1 MSTSLSLTDE
11 VNELETALEVLRK
24 TLEAQNKIYQ
34 AGKRYLRV
42 LKDK

>member
-11 VNELETALEVLRK
+11 VKELETALTTLRK
-24 TLEAQNKIYQ
+24 NLEAQNKIYQ

-42 LKDK
+42 LKDG